1 MKRSYWPYLL
11 IFLFC
16 LFGTYVRSLILIGL
30 PWYLY
35 VLMFVF
41 QFTLI
46 LGIWELI
53 IWGNRKLE
61 VYFSL
66 DQRPFVRILVPVLV
80 STVGIS
86 SIFLIMIN
94 LFHPYFPVY
103 AHKEFL
109 MVLGA
114 LAVATIALLNFI
126 FFTFDFLKKLNL
138 SQKEKATFELL
149 AAQAEREKTLMQYHN
164 LRNQVNPHFLFNTL
178 TSLDGLVQQDP
189 KLASRF
195 IRHLAK
201 VYRYVL
207 EHKENEVVSLQ
218 TELEFI
224 EHYISLIQIRYGEAL
239 KIEIDVLEKARDQG
253 IVMVTL
259 QMLIDNALKHNI
271 VQLDRPLYISI
282 TCQKGYLE
290 VKNNKQIRRQIES
303 SNGEGLSQLQQL
315 YRFLTEKPVQILD
328 SELFFSVQIPLL

>member
-1 MKRSYWPYLL
+1 MKRRYWSYLF
-11 IFLFC
+11 IGLFC
-16 LFGTYVRSLILIGL
+16 LFGTYVRSRILIGL
-30 PWYLY
+30 PWYIY
-35 VLMFVF
+35 VLMFVI
-41 QFTLI
+41 QFFV
-46 LGIWELI
+46 IWAVWQTI
-53 IWGNRKLE
+53 IWSNRKLE
-61 VYFSL
+61 FYFSL
-66 DQRPFVRILVPVLV
+66 DKRPFVRILIPVFV
-80 STVGIS
+80 STLAIS
-86 SIFLIMIN
+86 SFFLLTIN
-94 LFHPYFPVY
+94 LFYRYFPVFVT
-103 AHKEFL
+103 KEFL

-114 LAVATIALLNFI
+114 LALMTITLMNFI
-126 FFTFDFLKKLNL
+126 FFTFDFLKKLKL

-207 EHKENEVVSLQ
+207 EHKENEVVNLQ
-218 TELEFI
+218 TELDFI
-224 EHYISLIQIRYGEAL
+224 EHYSSLLKIRYGEAL
-239 KIEIDVLEKARDQG
+239 QIEIDIVESARDQG

-259 QMLIDNALKHNI
+259 QLLIDNALKHNI
-271 VQLDRPLYISI
+271 VQNDRPLYISI

-303 SNGEGLSQLQQL
+303 SNGQGLAQLQQL
-315 YRFLTEKPVQILD
+315 YQFLSEKPVRILD
-328 SELFFSVQIPLL
+328 GDLFFKVQIPLL

>member
-1 MKRSYWPYLL
+1 MKRPYWAYLF
-11 IFLFC
+11 IALFC
-16 LFGTYVRSLILIGL
+16 LFGTYVRSRILTGL
-30 PWYLY
+30 PWYIY
-35 VLMFVF
+35 ALMFIF
-41 QFTLI
+41 QFFVI

-53 IWGNRKLE
+53 GWGNRKLE

-66 DQRPFVRILVPVLV
+66 DKRPFMRILIPVLV

-86 SIFLIMIN
+86 TVFLIMIN
-94 LFHPYFPVY
+94 LFHEYFPIF
-103 AHKEFL
+103 ANSEFL
-109 MVLGA
+109 TVLGG

-207 EHKENEVVSLQ
+207 EHKENEVVNLQ

-224 EHYISLIQIRYGEAL
+224 QHYISLLQIRYGEAL
-239 KIEIDVLEKARDQG
+239 KIEIDVTEKARDQG

-303 SNGEGLSQLQQL
+303 SNGEGLSQLQEL

-328 SELFFSVQIPLL
+328 TDLFFKVQIPLL

>member
-1 MKRSYWPYLL
+1 MKRRYWAYLF
-11 IFLFC
+11 IAIFC
-16 LFGTYVRSLILIGL
+16 LFGTYVRSRILVGL
-30 PWYLY
+30 PWYIY
-35 VLMFVF
+35 VLMFIF
-41 QFTLI
+41 QFFVI
-46 LGIWELI
+46 LGVWELI

-66 DQRPFVRILVPVLV
+66 DQRPFMRILTPVLV
-80 STVGIS
+80 STIGIS
-86 SIFLIMIN
+86 TVFLIMIN
-94 LFHPYFPVY
+94 LFHSYFPIF
-103 AHKEFL
+103 ANTEFL
-109 MVLGA
+109 MVLGG

-138 SQKEKATFELL
+138 SQQEKATFELL

-207 EHKENEVVSLQ
+207 EHKENEVVSIQ

-224 EHYISLIQIRYGEAL
+224 QHYISLLQIRYGEAL
-239 KIEIDVLEKARDQG
+239 KIEVDVNEKARDQG

-271 VQLDRPLYISI
+271 VQLDLPLYISI

-290 VKNNKQIRRQIES
+290 VKNNKQIRRQIET
-303 SNGEGLSQLQQL
+303 SNGEGLSQLQEL

-328 SELFFSVQIPLL
+328 SELFFRVQIPLL

>member
-1 MKRSYWPYLL
+1 MKRRYWSYLF
-11 IFLFC
+11 IGLFC
-16 LFGTYVRSLILIGL
+16 LFGTYVRSRILIGL
-30 PWYLY
+30 PWYIY
-35 VLMFVF
+35 VLMFVI
-41 QFTLI
+41 QFFV
-46 LGIWELI
+46 IWAVWQTI
-53 IWGNRKLE
+53 IWSNRKLE
-61 VYFSL
+61 FYFSL
-66 DQRPFVRILVPVLV
+66 DKRPFVRILIPVFV
-80 STVGIS
+80 STLAIS
-86 SIFLIMIN
+86 SFFLLTIN
-94 LFHPYFPVY
+94 LFYRYFPVFVT
-103 AHKEFL
+103 KEFL

-114 LAVATIALLNFI
+114 LALMTITLMNFI
-126 FFTFDFLKKLNL
+126 FFTFDFLKKLKL

-207 EHKENEVVSLQ
+207 EHKENEVVNLQ
-218 TELEFI
+218 TELDFI
-224 EHYISLIQIRYGEAL
+224 EHYSSLLKIRYGEAL
-239 KIEIDVLEKARDQG
+239 QIEIDIVESARDQG

-259 QMLIDNALKHNI
+259 QLLIDNALKHNI
-271 VQLDRPLYISI
+271 VQNDRPLYISI

-303 SNGEGLSQLQQL
+303 SNGQGLAQLQQL
-315 YRFLTEKPVQILD
+315 YQFLSEKPVQILD
-328 SELFFSVQIPLL
+328 GDLFFKVQIPLL

>member
-1 MKRSYWPYLL
+1 MKRRYWSYLF
-11 IFLFC
+11 IGLFC
-16 LFGTYVRSLILIGL
+16 LFGTYVRSRILIGL
-30 PWYLY
+30 PWYIY
-35 VLMFVF
+35 VLMFVI
-41 QFTLI
+41 QFFV
-46 LGIWELI
+46 IWAVWQTI
-53 IWGNRKLE
+53 IWSNRKLE
-61 VYFSL
+61 FYFSL
-66 DQRPFVRILVPVLV
+66 DKRSFVRILIPVFV
-80 STVGIS
+80 STLAIS
-86 SIFLIMIN
+86 SFFLLTIN
-94 LFHPYFPVY
+94 LFYRYFPVFVT
-103 AHKEFL
+103 KEFL

-114 LAVATIALLNFI
+114 LALMTITLMNFI
-126 FFTFDFLKKLNL
+126 FFTFDFLKKLKL

-207 EHKENEVVSLQ
+207 EHKENEVVNLQ
-218 TELEFI
+218 TELDFI
-224 EHYISLIQIRYGEAL
+224 EHYSSLLKIRYGEAL
-239 KIEIDVLEKARDQG
+239 QIEIDIVESARDQG

-259 QMLIDNALKHNI
+259 QLLIDNALKHNI
-271 VQLDRPLYISI
+271 VQNDRPLYINI

-303 SNGEGLSQLQQL
+303 SNGQGLAQLQQL
-315 YRFLTEKPVQILD
+315 YQFLSEKPVQILD
-328 SELFFSVQIPLL
+328 GDLFFKVQIPLL

>member
-1 MKRSYWPYLL
+1 MKRRYWSYLF
-11 IFLFC
+11 IGLFC
-16 LFGTYVRSLILIGL
+16 LFGTYVRSRILIGL
-30 PWYLY
+30 PWYIY
-35 VLMFVF
+35 VLMFVI
-41 QFTLI
+41 QFFV
-46 LGIWELI
+46 IWAVWQTI
-53 IWGNRKLE
+53 IWSNRKLE
-61 VYFSL
+61 FYFSL
-66 DQRPFVRILVPVLV
+66 DKRPFVRILIPVFV
-80 STVGIS
+80 STLAIS
-86 SIFLIMIN
+86 SFFLLTIN
-94 LFHPYFPVY
+94 LFYRYFPVFVT
-103 AHKEFL
+103 KEFL

-114 LAVATIALLNFI
+114 LALMTITLMNFI
-126 FFTFDFLKKLNL
+126 FFTFDFLKKLKL

-207 EHKENEVVSLQ
+207 EHKENEVVNLQ
-218 TELEFI
+218 TELDFI
-224 EHYISLIQIRYGEAL
+224 EHYSSLLKIRYGEAL
-239 KIEIDVLEKARDQG
+239 QIEIDIVESARDQG

-259 QMLIDNALKHNI
+259 QLLIDNALKHNI
-271 VQLDRPLYISI
+271 VQNDRPLYISI

-303 SNGEGLSQLQQL
+303 SNGQGLAQLQQL
-315 YRFLTEKPVQILD
+315 YQFLSEKQVQILD
-328 SELFFSVQIPLL
+328 GDLFFKVQIPLL

>member
-1 MKRSYWPYLL
+1 MKRRFWPYLIIL
-11 IFLFC
+11 LFC
-16 LFGTYVRSLILIGL
+16 LFGTYVRSYVLAGL

-35 VLMFVF
+35 VLLFVF
-41 QFTLI
+41 QFLVI
-46 LGIWELI
+46 SGMWWLI
-53 IWGNRKLE
+53 IWGNRQLE
-61 VYFSL
+61 FYFSL
-66 DQRPFVRILVPVLV
+66 DKRPFVRILIPVLV

-86 SIFLIMIN
+86 TIFLLMIY
-94 LFHPYFPVY
+94 LFHSYFPIY
-103 AHKEFL
+103 TTREFL

-114 LAVATIALLNFI
+114 LAVSTIALMNFI

-138 SQKEKATFELL
+138 SQKERADLELK
-149 AAQAEREKTLMQYHN
+149 AAQAEREKTLVQYHN

-224 EHYISLIQIRYGEAL
+224 QHYISLLQIRYGEAL
-239 KIEIDVLEKARDQG
+239 SIEVDVNEKAQDQG

-259 QMLIDNALKHNI
+259 QMLIDNALKHNV
-271 VQLDRPLYISI
+271 VQLDLPLYISI

-290 VKNNKQIRRQIES
+290 VKNNKQIRRQIET
-303 SNGEGLSQLQQL
+303 SNGEGLSQLQEL
-315 YRFLTEKPVQILD
+315 YRFLTEKPVQIID
-328 SELFFSVQIPLL
+328 SELFFRVQIPLL

>member
-1 MKRSYWPYLL
+1 MKRRYWAYLF
-11 IFLFC
+11 IALFC
-16 LFGTYVRSLILIGL
+16 LFGTYVRSRILVGL
-30 PWYLY
+30 PWYIY
-35 VLMFVF
+35 TLMFVF
-41 QFTLI
+41 QFFVV

-66 DQRPFVRILVPVLV
+66 DQRPFMRILTPVLV
-80 STVGIS
+80 STIGIS
-86 SIFLIMIN
+86 TIFLIMIN
-94 LFHPYFPVY
+94 LFRQYFPIF
-103 AHKEFL
+103 ANPEFL
-109 MVLGA
+109 TVLGG
-114 LAVATIALLNFI
+114 LAIVSIALLNFI

-224 EHYISLIQIRYGEAL
+224 EHYISLLHIRYGEAL
-239 KIEIDVLEKARDQG
+239 NIEIDVIEKVRDQG

-271 VQLDRPLYISI
+271 VQLDRPLHISI

-303 SNGEGLSQLQQL
+303 SNGEGLLQLQEL

>member
-1 MKRSYWPYLL
+1 MKRRYWSYLF
-11 IFLFC
+11 IGLFC
-16 LFGTYVRSLILIGL
+16 LFGTYVRSRILVGL
-30 PWYLY
+30 PWYVYML
-35 VLMFVF
+35 LFF
-41 QFTLI
+41 IQFATI

-53 IWGNRKLE
+53 IWVNRRLE
-61 VYFSL
+61 VHFSL
-66 DQRPFVRILVPVLV
+66 DKRPFVRILVPVLV
-80 STVGIS
+80 STTGIS
-86 SIFLIMIN
+86 SVFLVTIR
-94 LFHPYFPVY
+94 LFSSYFPRY
-103 AHKEFL
+103 ANPEFL

-114 LAVATIALLNFI
+114 LAVASITLLNFI

-207 EHKENEVVSLQ
+207 EHKENEVVNLQ
-218 TELEFI
+218 TELNFI
-224 EHYISLIQIRYGEAL
+224 EHYSSLLNIRYGEAL
-239 KIEIDVLEKARDQG
+239 QIEIDISESAKDQG

-271 VQLDRPLYISI
+271 VQIDRPLYISI

-303 SNGEGLSQLQQL
+303 SNGQGLAQLQQL
-315 YRFLTEKPVQILD
+315 YQFLSEKPVQILD
-328 SELFFSVQIPLL
+328 DDLFFKVQIPLL